1 MALENTAPSAP
12 PPAAQKKT
20 QPAWYDWAIDIFK
33 KILEFNYSSYGTKK
47 KF

>member
-12 PPAAQKKT
+12 PAAQKKI
-20 QPAWYDWAIDIFK
+20 QPAWYDRAIDIFK